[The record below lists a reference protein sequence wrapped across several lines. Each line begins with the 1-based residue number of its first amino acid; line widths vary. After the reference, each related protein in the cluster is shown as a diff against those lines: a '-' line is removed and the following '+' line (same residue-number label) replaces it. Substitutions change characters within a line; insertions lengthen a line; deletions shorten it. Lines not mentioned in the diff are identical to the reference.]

1 MEIDAVS
8 PVTEQTAPV
17 GMSEQSDTVHAADLY
32 TPDENGAS
40 TQETNVQTDAPVQ
53 QTEERRFTSAEMS
66 DTIRKRLD
74 KEHRKAAWLLGNELL
89 QERMQADS
97 VDEAEALKRIR
108 EERIKAKAAQFKDNP
123 EQAFEELLRMRSIP
137 QQEPEDTP
145 TSDGD
150 VQRVYNEIVQEI
162 NDGKVPQGFNL
173 TAYLGD
179 PERAREFLKLREAV
193 GMERACALVMPQ
205 QPVSKTE
212 LNRSLPQTIGTN
224 NSYSPKKI
232 DYSEMSSEDFRAM
245 EEKIKKMYAAGK
257 RVEF

>member
-40 TQETNVQTDAPVQ
+40 AQETNVQTDAPVQ
-53 QTEERRFTSAEMS
+53 QTEERRYTSDEMS
-66 DTIRKRLD
+66 ATVRKRLD
-74 KEHRKAAWLLGNELL
+74 KEHEKAAWKLGSELL
-89 QERMQADS
+89 KERMQADNI
-97 VDEAEALKRIR
+97 DEAEALKRIR
-108 EERIKAKAAQFKDNP
+108 EDRIKAKAAQFKDDP
-123 EQAFEELLRMRSIP
+123 EKGFAELMRMRE
-137 QQEPEDTP
+137 QPEDTP

-224 NSYSPKKI
+224 NSYSQKKI

-245 EEKIKKMYAAGK
+245 DEKIKKMYAAGK
-257 RVEF
+257 RVEI